1 MNKHNF
7 TLVELLVVIGII
19 AVLAGLVFPAL
30 GSARASARKTQCLS
44 NQGQTMKTITAAMNA
59 NDQRLVS
66 GDKFGYE
73 ETPQGWTRYL
83 FDKSRIQDLTAYRCP
98 AIVEPEKSVLDLKE
112 KNDSTNQTI
121 MKKRLSRA
129 YGVALA
135 TSGSFDF
142 RGTKLL
148 QTSGGIQIA
157 ANKLTLGGCSAQS
170 SSDNAGNAHAVWD
183 ASQTSDTDD
192 VGRLADLHNGYTNA
206 FFLDG
211 HADSFDT
218 AKIQENYYPQ
228 KDGSSAEKIGSTH
241 MFNPDEK

>member
-1 MNKHNF
+1 MKKHNF

-30 GSARASARKTQCLS
+30 GNARASARKTQCLS

-59 NDQRLVS
+59 NDQRLYS
-66 GDKFGYE
+66 GNSFEKDNA
-73 ETPQGWTRYL
+73 TSAWTRFL
-83 FDKSRIQDLTAYRCP
+83 FDKRRLADMTAYRCP
-98 AIVEPEKSVLDLKE
+98 SILVTEKSALDIDEGNDLKA
-112 KNDSTNQTI
+112 
-121 MKKRLSRA
+121 RLSRA

-157 ANKLTLGGCSAQS
+157 ANKLTLGGCVATRPASASDLPQALAYWDTNTTDTPTS
-170 SSDNAGNAHAVWD
+170 SLVIVHGEYMN
-183 ASQTSDTDD
+183 T
-192 VGRLADLHNGYTNA
+192 

-211 HADSFDT
+211 HADSFD
-218 AKIQENYYPQ
+218 KITVQNNYLPKQDGTSAIKMENDKY
-228 KDGSSAEKIGSTH
+228 S
-241 MFNPDEK
+241 FNPDDI

>member
-59 NDQRLVS
+59 NDQRLYS
-66 GDKFGYE
+66 GDSFSDTSKYS
-73 ETPQGWTRYL
+73 WTRYL
-83 FDKSRIQDLTAYRCP
+83 FSKNKILDLTAYRCP
-98 AIVEPEKSVLDLKE
+98 SIVTTESAALDLAD
-112 KNDSTNQTI
+112 NATNASALNS
-121 MKKRLSRA
+121 RLQRA

-148 QTSGGIQIA
+148 KTSADIQIA

-218 AKIQENYYPQ
+218 AKIQ
-228 KDGSSAEKIGSTH
+228 
-241 MFNPDEK
+241 

>member
-1 MNKHNF
+1 MKKHNF
-7 TLVELLVVIGII
+7 TLIELLVVIGII

-59 NDQRLVS
+59 NDQRLYS
-66 GDKFGYE
+66 GDSFSDTSKYS
-73 ETPQGWTRYL
+73 WTRYL
-83 FDKSRIQDLTAYRCP
+83 FSKNKILDLTAYRCP
-98 AIVEPEKSVLDLKE
+98 SIVTTESAALDLAD
-112 KNDSTNQTI
+112 NATNASALNS
-121 MKKRLSRA
+121 RLQRA

-148 QTSGGIQIA
+148 KTSADIQIA

-218 AKIQENYYPQ
+218 AKIQENYYPK

>member
-1 MNKHNF
+1 MKKHNF

-59 NDQRLVS
+59 NDQKLRS
-66 GDKFGYE
+66 GSSFEKDNA
-73 ETPQGWTRYL
+73 TSAWTRYL
-83 FDKSRIQDLTAYRCP
+83 FDKNKIQDLTAYRCP
-98 AIVEPEKSVLDLKE
+98 AIVETQKAALDE
-112 KNDSTNQTI
+112 DQAA
-121 MKKRLSRA
+121 RLPRA
-129 YGVALA
+129 YGVAVS
-135 TSGSFDF
+135 TSGTFDF

-148 QTSGGIQIA
+148 TAGTYQIA
-157 ANKLTLGGCSAQS
+157 PNKLALGGCTAQS

-218 AKIQENYYPQ
+218 AKIKECYYPK
-228 KDGSSAEKIGSTH
+228 KDESGADKIADGH

>member
-1 MNKHNF
+1 MKKHNF
-7 TLVELLVVIGII
+7 TLIELLVVIGII

-59 NDQRLVS
+59 NDQKLRS
-66 GDKFGYE
+66 GNSFEKDNA
-73 ETPQGWTRYL
+73 QSAWTRYL
-83 FDKSRIQDLTAYRCP
+83 FDKNKIQDLTAYRCP
-98 AIVEPEKSVLDLKE
+98 AIISVEKAALDTTTETDLQ
-112 KNDSTNQTI
+112 S
-121 MKKRLSRA
+121 RLPRA
-129 YGVALA
+129 YGVALS

-148 QTSGGIQIA
+148 TTSANIQIS

-170 SSDNAGNAHAVWD
+170 SSDNAGNAYAVWD

-218 AKIQENYYPQ
+218 AKIQENYYPK

>member
-1 MNKHNF
+1 MKKHNF
-7 TLVELLVVIGII
+7 TLIELLVVIGII

-59 NDQRLVS
+59 NDQKLRS
-66 GDKFGYE
+66 GSSFEKDNA
-73 ETPQGWTRYL
+73 TSAWTRFL
-83 FDKSRIQDLTAYRCP
+83 FDKRRLADMTAYRCP
-98 AIVEPEKSVLDLKE
+98 SILVTEKSALDIDEGNDLKA
-112 KNDSTNQTI
+112 
-121 MKKRLSRA
+121 RLSRA

>member
-1 MNKHNF
+1 MKKHTF
-7 TLVELLVVIGII
+7 TLVELLIVIGII
-19 AVLAGLVFPAL
+19 AILAGLVFPAL

-59 NDQRLVS
+59 NDQRLYS
-66 GDKFGYE
+66 GDSFSDKSKYS
-73 ETPQGWTRYL
+73 WTRYL
-83 FDKSRIQDLTAYRCP
+83 FSKNKILDLTAYRCP
-98 AIVEPEKSVLDLKE
+98 SIVTTESAALDLADDE
-112 KNDSTNQTI
+112 TNASALNS
-121 MKKRLSRA
+121 RLQRA

-148 QTSGGIQIA
+148 KTSADIQIA

-170 SSDNAGNAHAVWD
+170 SSDNAGNAYAVWD

-218 AKIQENYYPQ
+218 AKIKENYYPK

>member
-1 MNKHNF
+1 MKKHNF
-7 TLVELLVVIGII
+7 TLVELLIVIGIV

-30 GSARASARKTQCLS
+30 AGARASARKTQCLS

-59 NDQRLVS
+59 NNQRLYS
-66 GDKFGYE
+66 GDSFSNTSTYS
-73 ETPQGWTRYL
+73 WTRYMFSKNKIL
-83 FDKSRIQDLTAYRCP
+83 DLTAYRCP
-98 AIVEPEKSVLDLKE
+98 SIVTTESAALDLADDE
-112 KNDSTNQTI
+112 TNAAALNS
-121 MKKRLSRA
+121 RLQRA

-148 QTSGGIQIA
+148 KTSADIQIA
-157 ANKLTLGGCSAQS
+157 ANKLTLGGCSALS
-170 SSDNAGNAHAVWD
+170 TNTTAGNAYAVWD
-183 ASQTSDTDD
+183 ATQTTNSNA

-218 AKIQENYYPQ
+218 AKIQENYYPL
-228 KDGSSAEKIGSTH
+228 KDGSGASKIGSSH
-241 MFNPDEK
+241 MFNPDDIDD